1 MFCPSLLAGVSDM
14 QHRADGSSEIFS
26 EDVLRFNEIQS
37 TAGSESNSEEGAST
51 KRISNFSEAF
61 QVQVLRLVLS
71 LVILEQ
77 VMMQKREEKLSAAA
91 GASGPAA
98 AGYAAAAST
107 GHETKQA
114 MRYLNDQLIPDQPM
128 FLCAIKEALK
138 QDRIRHL
145 HSHWTRSG

>member
-1 MFCPSLLAGVSDM
+1 M
-14 QHRADGSSEIFS
+14 QHRSDGSSEIFS

-37 TAGSESNSEEGAST
+37 TAGSESEEGGT

-77 VMMQKREEKLSAAA
+77 VMMQKREEKLSTAA
-91 GASGPAA
+91 GAS
-98 AGYAAAAST
+98 GYAAAASAA

-138 QDRIRHL
+138 QDQIRHL